1 MRTIITSDI
10 APDYLGRIRNV
21 ISVSP
26 VTRKRIIVL
35 TSPPILIAFMYPVFH
50 LLAGALVNDRIAW
63 YLGLAIYWLVWG
75 AIFPISIIGKDK
87 IRALIHPGKPNRVII
102 LPISIIVVGALASRL
117 FVPGMG
123 YEKESVWI
131 LLLLISTSLGNGF
144 FEEVL
149 WRGVY
154 VTLFPDRV
162 LLRMILPSIWFGA
175 WHYVPGSVFHDS
187 IIGLTGL
194 MAGSMMMGLVL
205 SYMTKR
211 TNTLWWS
218 ILAHTI
224 GGIIMVI

>member
-1 MRTIITSDI
+1 
-10 APDYLGRIRNV
+10 
-21 ISVSP
+21 
-26 VTRKRIIVL
+26 
-35 TSPPILIAFMYPVFH
+35 MYPVFH

-63 YLGLAIYWLVWG
+63 YLELAIYWLVWG
-75 AIFPISIIGKDK
+75 TIFPLSIIGKDK
-87 IRALIHPGKPNRVII
+87 IKALIRPGKPNRRII
-102 LPISIIVVGALASRL
+102 LPITIIVVGALASRL

-123 YEKESVWI
+123 YEKESAWI
-131 LLLLISTSLGNGF
+131 LLLLISTSPGNGF

-154 VTLFPDRV
+154 VTLFPNHI
-162 LLRMILPSIWFGA
+162 LMRMILPSIWFGV

-187 IIGLTGL
+187 ITGLTGL
-194 MAGSMMMGLVL
+194 MVGSMMMGLVL
-205 SYMTKR
+205 SYMTKK